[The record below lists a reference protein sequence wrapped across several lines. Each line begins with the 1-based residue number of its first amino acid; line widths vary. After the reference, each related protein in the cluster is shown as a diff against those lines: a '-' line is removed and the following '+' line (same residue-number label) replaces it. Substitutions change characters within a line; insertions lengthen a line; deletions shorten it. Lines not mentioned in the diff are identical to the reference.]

1 MTTGTRR
8 DAAIPVETLER
19 MHRSMLRI
27 REVELTLKRLFA
39 EGKLPGFIHCYVGE
53 EAVAVGICEALRRS
67 DLITSTHR
75 GHGHILAKGGDLR
88 RFMAEA
94 YGRDAGY
101 CHGKGGSMHIADL
114 EIGILGAN
122 AIVGGGIPIAVGAA
136 CSAQILGDERVA
148 VSFFGDGASG
158 IGSFHEALNLAGVWR
173 LPVIF
178 VCENNGYAEFTAFG
192 RHASA
197 ERVADRAAGYGMPGI
212 TVDGNDVEAVH
223 RAACEAVG
231 RARAGDGPTLIEAT
245 TYRLLGHYEG
255 DPETYRSSTDVD
267 QWRDRDPL
275 ARSEQRLRERGALT
289 EGQLAGLR
297 AEIAEEIADAIA
309 FAESSEPPAVE
320 SSLSGAYRS
329 IVEQGW

>member
-1 MTTGTRR
+1 MT
-8 DAAIPVETLER
+8 
-19 MHRSMLRI
+19 RI

-53 EAVAVGICEALRRS
+53 EAIAVGVCEALRQD

-94 YGRDAGY
+94 YGRATGY

-136 CSAQILGDERVA
+136 CSAQLLRDGRVA
-148 VSFFGDGASG
+148 VAFFGDGASG

-173 LPVIF
+173 LPVVF
-178 VCENNGYAEFTAFG
+178 VCENNGYAEFTAVEK
-192 RHASA
+192 HVSV
-197 ERVADRAAGYGMPGI
+197 ERIAVRGAGYGMPGVTI
-212 TVDGNDVEAVH
+212 DGNAVEAVYQ
-223 RAACEAVG
+223 AAADAVQ

-255 DPETYRSSTDVD
+255 DPEAYRTSSDVEP
-267 QWRDRDPL
+267 WRDRDPL
-275 ARSEQRLRERGALT
+275 VRVEQRLRERGGLT
-289 EGQLAGLR
+289 DDQLAELR
-297 AEIAEEIADAIA
+297 AELAREISDAVA
-309 FAESSEPPAVE
+309 FAESSEQPAAE
-320 SSLSGAYRS
+320 SSLAGAYRS
-329 IVEQGW
+329 IVEAGW